1 VLLPPF
7 NLDQVESALRG
18 LRMAPLLDGVRGD
31 APMDIKAFAQV
42 AVSVGRL
49 MTAAGPSIASLDL
62 NPVMVGAVGE
72 GAVVVDALLERGV
85 RS

>member
-1 VLLPPF
+1 LLPPF

-31 APMDIKAFAQV
+31 APMDVKAFAQV

-49 MTAAGPSIASLDL
+49 MMAAGPSIASLDL

>member
-1 VLLPPF
+1 LLPPF

-31 APMDIKAFAQV
+31 APMDVKAFAQV

-49 MTAAGPSIASLDL
+49 MVAAGPSIASLDL
-62 NPVMVGAVGE
+62 NPVMVGAIGE
-72 GAVVVDALLERGV
+72 GAVVVDALLERGG

>member
-1 VLLPPF
+1 MRYPIIMAGDASRYLL
-7 NLDQVESALRG
+7 AK
-18 LRMAPLLDGVRGD
+18 RGD
-31 APMDIKAFAQV
+31 APMDVKAFAQV

-49 MTAAGPSIASLDL
+49 MMAAGPSIASLDL